1 MEAVDEVFRPGFV
14 TMKDPRTP
22 SKTTVIT
29 SPSDGLDSFADKAR
43 DAQSVALV
51 LNHLAADIEH
61 NPKSLKAVDARLVSR
76 IGSLV
81 LGVDVDLDAPLLFA
95 DD

>member
-1 MEAVDEVFRPGFV
+1 
-14 TMKDPRTP
+14 MKDSRTP

-29 SPSDGLDSFADKAR
+29 FPNDGLHSFADKAR
-43 DAQSVALV
+43 DGQSVALV
-51 LNHLAADIEH
+51 LNQLAADIEH
-61 NPKSLKAVDARLVSR
+61 DTESLKALDARLVSR

-81 LGVDVDLDAPLLFA
+81 LGVEVDLDAPLLFA